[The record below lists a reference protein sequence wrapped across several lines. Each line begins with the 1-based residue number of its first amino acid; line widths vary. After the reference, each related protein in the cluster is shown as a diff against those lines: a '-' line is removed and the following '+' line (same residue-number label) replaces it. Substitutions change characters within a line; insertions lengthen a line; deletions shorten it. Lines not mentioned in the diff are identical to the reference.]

1 MPELPDVEVYVEA
14 LRERVVGRRLE
25 RAAIR
30 SPFLLRTFEPPLE
43 AGCGRAVVNVSR
55 LGKRIVIEL
64 TDAFFLA
71 IHLMI
76 AGRLRW
82 MKPGA
87 GLPARIALAVLE
99 FESGA
104 LVITE
109 AGRKKRAA
117 LHVASGRAAVEAL
130 GAGGLEPLAC
140 DAAQFAAALRR
151 ENHTLKRAL
160 TDPRLFSGIGNAY
173 SDEIL
178 HAARLSPAM
187 LTSRL
192 SDQQAARLFEATRT
206 TLAGWVARL
215 RAHFAG
221 RFPGPGEIT
230 ALRPA
235 FAVHGRYGEPCRDCG
250 TTVQRIRY
258 AENETNYCPRCQTE
272 GRLLADRSLSRLLRQ
287 GWPRRIEDLHDT
299 PPAP

>member
-1 MPELPDVEVYVEA
+1 VPELPDVEVYVEA
-14 LRERVVGRRLE
+14 LRERVLGRRLV
-25 RAAIR
+25 RAAIL

-43 AGCGRAVVNVSR
+43 AGCGRAVVSVSR
-55 LGKRIVIEL
+55 LGKRVVIEL
-64 TDAFFLA
+64 ADALFLA

-82 MKPGA
+82 AARGA
-87 GLPARIALAVLE
+87 GLPGRIALAALE
-99 FESGA
+99 FETGS

-109 AGRKKRAA
+109 AGRRKRAA

-130 GAGGLEPLAC
+130 GAGGLEPLTC
-140 DAAQFAAALRR
+140 DAAQFAAVLRR
-151 ENHTLKRAL
+151 ENRALKRAL
-160 TDPRLFSGIGNAY
+160 TDPRFFSGIGNAY

-178 HAARLSPAM
+178 HAARLSPVM

-192 SDQQAARLFEATRT
+192 TDEQAARLFEATQT
-206 TLAGWVARL
+206 TLAGWIERL

-221 RFPGPGEIT
+221 RFPGPREIT
-230 ALRPA
+230 ASRPG
-235 FAVHGRYGEPCRDCG
+235 FAVHGRYGKPCPECG
-250 TTVQRIRY
+250 TFVQRIRY

-287 GWPRRIEDLHDT
+287 DWPRRIEDLHDT